1 MLSTLSSRAGSLV
14 QVRRQASSQS
24 KALETS
30 ARRFRNLSAVTRRS
44 VLPKEL
50 CSLFCPS
57 NNRTQTRA
65 KAGAGSEMFD
75 SLWKY
80 SAKDID
86 GQDQSLSKFEGKVG
100 LVVNVAS
107 A

>member
-1 MLSTLSSRAGSLV
+1 LV

-30 ARRFRNLSAVTRRS
+30 ARRFRFNLSAVTRRS

-86 GQDQSLSKFEGKVG
+86 GEDQSLSKFEGKVG
-100 LVVNVAS
+100 LVVNVATI
-107 A
+107 